1 MTSLAGAIILKDVN
15 KTVLFK
21 NRDLEGTQYTEEI
34 FYDVDSFGIRGLNR
48 NTGEAVGLGI
58 GVNRYGLAVAN
69 THVLAS
75 DNPSYDVLA
84 EQILMFAK
92 DAEDGLAMTVDHLKK
107 GRQYQW
113 GNLVLADHD
122 SMLVIEIAGGEHSIE
137 WSERKVLRTGHH
149 IMLDT
154 EDDIRKNS
162 AQYGIDSFYDDSMQ
176 RFNRGYDLLR
186 SIVDINGVF
195 GMLKDHGDMKGQQSI
210 CKHSTSSKDLGT
222 AASYVIEVVHDQES
236 GRPRVVFHVC
246 RGNPCENEYT
256 AIPLIFPADEEIMKR
271 AREMFF
277 K

>member
-1 MTSLAGAIILKDVN
+1 MTSLAGAVILKDVN

-21 NRDLEGTQYTEEI
+21 NRELERAETKEEI
-34 FYDVDSFGIRGLNR
+34 FYDIDTFGIRGLNR
-48 NTGEAVGLGI
+48 NSGEAIGLGI

-69 THVLAS
+69 THVLATE
-75 DNPSYDVLA
+75 NPSYDVLA

-122 SMLVIEIAGGEHSIE
+122 SMLVIEIAGADHSIE

-154 EDDIRKNS
+154 EDEIRKN
-162 AQYGIDSFYDDSMQ
+162 AAKYGIDTFYEDSMK
-176 RFNRGYDLLR
+176 RFDRGYELLR
-186 SIVDINGVF
+186 DINDFNSVF
-195 GMLKDHGDMKGQQSI
+195 AMLQDHGDAKGQHSI
-210 CKHSTSSKDLGT
+210 CKHSTSSKDMGT
-222 AASYVIEVVHDQES
+222 SASYVIEVVHDKES
-236 GRPRVVFHVC
+236 GRPRIVFHVC
-246 RGNPCENEYT
+246 RGCPCENNYT

-277 K
+277 R

>member
-1 MTSLAGAIILKDVN
+1 MTSLAGAIILKDIN

-21 NRDLEGTQYTEEI
+21 NRDLERGDFKEEI
-34 FYDVDSFGIRGLNR
+34 FYDIDCFGIRGLDR
-48 NTGEAVGLGI
+48 NSGSSVGLGI

-75 DNPSYDVLA
+75 SNPSYDILT

-113 GNLVLADHD
+113 GNLVLADSD
-122 SMLVIEIAGGEHSIE
+122 SMLVIEIADGEHSIE

-154 EDDIRKNS
+154 EDEIRKNS
-162 AQYGIDSFYDDSMQ
+162 EEFGLDSYYDDSST
-176 RFNRGYDLLR
+176 RFNRGYELLR
-186 SIVDINGVF
+186 GINNMNAVF
-195 GMLKDHGDMKGQQSI
+195 SLLQDHGDAPGQNSI

-222 AASYVIEVVHDQES
+222 AASYVIEVDHEQDT
-236 GRPRVVFHVC
+236 GRPKIVFHVC
-246 RGNPCENEYT
+246 RGNPCET
-256 AIPLIFPADEEIMKR
+256 DFVSVPLIFPADEDIMKR

-277 K
+277 R